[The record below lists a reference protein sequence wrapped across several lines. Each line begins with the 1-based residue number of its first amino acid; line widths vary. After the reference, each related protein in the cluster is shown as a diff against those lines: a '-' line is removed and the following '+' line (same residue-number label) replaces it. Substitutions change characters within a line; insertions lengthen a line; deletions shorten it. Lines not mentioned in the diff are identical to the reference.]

1 LRRRERSRCVVSCK
15 AVCSEMRF
23 GEYELSLPL
32 VPALVVLVL
41 IGLLISLGTWQLDRA
56 DQKREISRE
65 MHERQESS
73 PSRLPL
79 EVADPESLRYRRV
92 KLAGRFEGSRQ
103 FLLDNQMHLGT
114 VGVNVLTP
122 LRLSGRDE
130 VVLVDRG
137 WLPWGADRSRLPEVA
152 VGPETVSLVGTVY
165 VPYGE
170 GFRIGGMDSGGGDW
184 PTLIQYLDFDRIS
197 ALLGYPV
204 LPMTVRLESPAE
216 AGYERNWVNPP
227 ANPQRHISYAI
238 QWFALAAVLLVIY
251 LAMHLKHLDRH
262 PRGGEVDHEA

>member
-1 LRRRERSRCVVSCK
+1 
-15 AVCSEMRF
+15 MRF

-32 VPALVVLVL
+32 LPALVVLLL
-41 IGLLISLGTWQLDRA
+41 IGLLLSLGAWQLERA
-56 DQKREISRE
+56 DEKRAISRE

-79 EVADPESLRYRRV
+79 EVTDPESLRYRRV
-92 KLAGRFEGSRQ
+92 KLAGRLEESRQ
-103 FLLDNQMHLGT
+103 FLLDNQMSRGT

-122 LRLSGRDE
+122 LKLAGRDE

-137 WLPWGADRSRLPEVA
+137 WLPWGAYRNRLPDVS
-152 VGPETVSLVGTVY
+152 VPPEPVSLIGVVY
-165 VPYGE
+165 VPYGK
-170 GFRIGGMDSGGGDW
+170 GFRIGEMDSGGGDW

-216 AGYERNWVNPP
+216 AGYERNWVDPP

-251 LAMHLKHLDRH
+251 LALHLKRRDRH
-262 PRGGEVDHEA
+262 PHGEEADHEV

>member
-1 LRRRERSRCVVSCK
+1 
-15 AVCSEMRF
+15 MRF

-32 VPALVVLVL
+32 VPALVVLLL
-41 IGLLISLGTWQLDRA
+41 IGLLLSLGAWQLERA
-56 DQKREISRE
+56 DEKRAISRE
-65 MHERQESS
+65 MHDRQESS

-79 EVADPESLRYRRV
+79 EVTDPESLRYRRV
-92 KLAGRFEGSRQ
+92 KLAGRFEESRQ
-103 FLLDNQMHLGT
+103 FLLDNQMNRGT

-122 LRLSGRDE
+122 FKLAGRDE

-137 WLPWGADRSRLPEVA
+137 WLPWGAYRNRLPDVA
-152 VGPETVSLVGTVY
+152 VSREPVSLIGAVY

-216 AGYERNWVNPP
+216 VGYERNWVDPP

-251 LAMHLKHLDRH
+251 LALHLKRRDRH
-262 PRGGEVDHEA
+262 PHGEEADHEV